1 MPKIIVLQCYNEDG
15 FSTDLIF
22 VGNEFS
28 RDPSDVVQLV
38 QTQFNSGIVD
48 EVLVV
53 HDNSNHE
60 AVFRILNKN
69 GYEEVTPKRIIV

>member
-28 RDPSDVVQLV
+28 RDPSDVLQLV
-38 QTQFNSGIVD
+38 QTQFKSGIVD
-48 EVLVV
+48 EELVV
-53 HDNSNHE
+53 DNSTDRE
-60 AVFRILNKN
+60 DIIRVLNKN
-69 GYEEVTPKRIIV
+69 GYEEVQPKRICV